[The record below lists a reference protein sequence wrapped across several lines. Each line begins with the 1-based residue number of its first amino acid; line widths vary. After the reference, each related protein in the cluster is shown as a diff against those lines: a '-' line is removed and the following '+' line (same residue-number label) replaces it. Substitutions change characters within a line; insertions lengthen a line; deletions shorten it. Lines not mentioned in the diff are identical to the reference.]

1 MIKKELF
8 DQKVSTYVLGC
19 LMHNPLL
26 LQDEHYVLLEDDFY
40 QPLHKIV
47 FAAIFNMAQE
57 GMERITPKD
66 VDLRIS
72 LYDEQYA
79 AFNQAKGFDFVAS
92 CYDLVEGR
100 DEKQFNTYYQRL
112 KKFSMLRDLERVGI
126 DTKVFYDTS
135 NALDMEA
142 QDEKLNKLE
151 LKQICDTVR
160 EDLVTIENK
169 HIGKDNGSAE
179 AVFEGLHELIKSLE
193 EHPEVGLPLDGD
205 ILNFATRGARA
216 GKLYTYSAPSGGGKT
231 RYMVGNACA
240 ISLPYIDKD
249 GNIVM
254 RDCGYQKVLY
264 VATEQNK
271 DEIQTMVL
279 AYVSGVNE
287 GKILSDLEHV
297 TPDEK
302 KRIKM
307 AMEIIDK
314 YGSNLIIETIP
325 DPSLNLIKARLL
337 KHIIQDGV
345 RYIFYDYIF
354 SSPGLLGEFVSTG
367 VREDVVLMMLSN
379 TLKEIAMSQ
388 NVFIQSATQL
398 NDGWSK
404 KETGLRDQNCL
415 RGSKAIADKIDI
427 GLIGVKIC
435 PEEYQRIEKIWSELK
450 RQYPQKFT
458 HEPNIV
464 VDIYKNRRGEL
475 SGMKVFRY
483 FDYGTLHCEDL
494 FITDAEYNSVANV
507 GKLQFETHSLSY
519 LDLKA
524 RGAI

>member
-26 LQDEHYVLLEDDFY
+26 LQDEHYVLLQDDFY
-40 QPLHKIV
+40 QPLHQIV

-72 LYDEQYA
+72 QYDAQYA
-79 AFNQAKGFDFVAS
+79 AFNQAKGFDFVVS

-112 KKFSMLRDLERVGI
+112 KKFSMLRDLERAGI

-271 DEIQTMVL
+271 DEIQTMV
-279 AYVSGVNE
+279 
-287 GKILSDLEHV
+287 
-297 TPDEK
+297 
-302 KRIKM
+302 
-307 AMEIIDK
+307 
-314 YGSNLIIETIP
+314 
-325 DPSLNLIKARLL
+325 
-337 KHIIQDGV
+337 
-345 RYIFYDYIF
+345 
-354 SSPGLLGEFVSTG
+354 
-367 VREDVVLMMLSN
+367 
-379 TLKEIAMSQ
+379 
-388 NVFIQSATQL
+388 
-398 NDGWSK
+398 
-404 KETGLRDQNCL
+404 
-415 RGSKAIADKIDI
+415 
-427 GLIGVKIC
+427 
-435 PEEYQRIEKIWSELK
+435 
-450 RQYPQKFT
+450 
-458 HEPNIV
+458 
-464 VDIYKNRRGEL
+464 
-475 SGMKVFRY
+475 
-483 FDYGTLHCEDL
+483 
-494 FITDAEYNSVANV
+494 
-507 GKLQFETHSLSY
+507 
-519 LDLKA
+519 
-524 RGAI
+524 